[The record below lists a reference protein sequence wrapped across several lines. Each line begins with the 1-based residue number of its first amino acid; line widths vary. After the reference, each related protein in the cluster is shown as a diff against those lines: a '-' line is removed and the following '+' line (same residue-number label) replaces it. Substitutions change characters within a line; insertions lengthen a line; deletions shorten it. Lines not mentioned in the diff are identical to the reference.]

1 MQGLVD
7 FLVAECCADAESKDA
22 KTAA

>member
-1 MQGLVD
+1 MQELVD
-7 FLVAECCADAESKDA
+7 FLVAECCADAESKDS